1 MTFSRNKLTK
11 YLMKWIFFSYSLPA
25 KPSKAR
31 VYAWRQLR
39 KLGALSYQSFW
50 ILPSSPER
58 INELKRLCENI
69 DGFQGESLIIDGRV
83 LSADQEERIRKIFV
97 ESRDE
102 EYQEL
107 IYKCD
112 DFFKEIQSE
121 IERENFI
128 FAEVEE
134 NEEELD
140 KLRLWLK
147 KIEKRDVLG
156 APKRKAALDKVKSCD
171 RVFEDF
177 ARRVYEYQNTG
188 QGQPS
193 TKPNEKAQLDAQSVH
208 PEGIAASARRRSS
221 AKKIRP

>member
-1 MTFSRNKLTK
+1 
-11 YLMKWIFFSYSLPA
+11 MKWMFFSYSLPA

-31 VYAWRQLR
+31 VYVWRQLKR
-39 KLGALSYQSFW
+39 LGALSYQSFW

-58 INELKRLCENI
+58 VNELKKLCESI
-69 DGFQGESLIIDGRV
+69 SGFHGGSLIIDGKV

-107 IYKCD
+107 IHKCD
-112 DFFKEIQSE
+112 EFFAEIQEE
-121 IERENFI
+121 IEAKNFI

-134 NEEELD
+134 NEEELE

-156 APKRKAALDKVKSCD
+156 ASKRKAAFEKVKSCE

-177 ARRVYEYQNTG
+177 ARRTYEIQN
-188 QGQPS
+188 
-193 TKPNEKAQLDAQSVH
+193 
-208 PEGIAASARRRSS
+208 ASNGKRRQR
-221 AKKIRP
+221 

>member
-1 MTFSRNKLTK
+1 
-11 YLMKWIFFSYSLPA
+11 MKWIFFSYSLPA

-31 VYAWRQLR
+31 VYVWRQLKR
-39 KLGALSYQSFW
+39 LGALSHQSFW

-58 INELKRLCENI
+58 VNELKKLCESIN
-69 DGFQGESLIIDGRV
+69 DFHGGSLIIDGGKV

-121 IERENFI
+121 IDRENFI

-156 APKRKAALDKVKSCD
+156 GSKRKAANEKVKSCEQ
-171 RVFEDF
+171 VFEDF
-177 ARRVYEYQNTG
+177 ARRVYEHQN
-188 QGQPS
+188 
-193 TKPNEKAQLDAQSVH
+193 
-208 PEGIAASARRRSS
+208 AR
-221 AKKIRP
+221 

>member
-1 MTFSRNKLTK
+1 
-11 YLMKWIFFSYSLPA
+11 MKWIFFSYSLPA

-31 VYAWRQLR
+31 VYAWRQLK

-58 INELKRLCENI
+58 VNELKRLCENI
-69 DGFQGESLIIDGRV
+69 AEFQGESLIIDGKV
-83 LSADQEERIRKIFV
+83 LSADQEERIRNIFV

-112 DFFKEIQSE
+112 DFFKEIQAE
-121 IERENFI
+121 IDRENFI

-156 APKRKAALDKVKSCD
+156 GSKRKTATEKVKSCEQ
-171 RVFEDF
+171 VFEDF
-177 ARRVYEYQNTG
+177 ARRVYEHQN
-188 QGQPS
+188 
-193 TKPNEKAQLDAQSVH
+193 
-208 PEGIAASARRRSS
+208 AR
-221 AKKIRP
+221 

>member
-1 MTFSRNKLTK
+1 
-11 YLMKWIFFSYSLPA
+11 MKWIFFSYSLPA

-31 VYAWRQLR
+31 VYAWRQLK

-58 INELKRLCENI
+58 IIELKRLCESI
-69 DGFQGESLIIDGRV
+69 HEFQGESLIIDGKV
-83 LSADQEERIRKIFV
+83 LSADQEERIRNVFV
-97 ESRDE
+97 EARDE

-107 IYKCD
+107 ISKCD
-112 DFFKEIQSE
+112 DFFKEIQAE

-156 APKRKAALDKVKSCD
+156 APKRKAAIEKVKSCE

-177 ARRVYEYQNTG
+177 ARRVYEHQ
-188 QGQPS
+188 
-193 TKPNEKAQLDAQSVH
+193 DA
-208 PEGIAASARRRSS
+208 R
-221 AKKIRP
+221 

>member
-1 MTFSRNKLTK
+1 MERHKGKNRVDFLWEQATK
-11 YLMKWIFFSYSLPA
+11 EAMRWIFFSYSLPA

-31 VYAWRQLR
+31 VYVWRQLK

-50 ILPSSPER
+50 ILPSSSER
-58 INELKRLCENI
+58 INELKKLCENI
-69 DGFQGESLIIDGRV
+69 NGFQGESLIIDGKV

-107 IYKCD
+107 IHKCD
-112 DFFKEIQSE
+112 EFFKEIQEE
-121 IERENFI
+121 IEAKNFI

-134 NEEELD
+134 NEEELE

-156 APKRKAALDKVKSCD
+156 ASKRKAAMEKVKSCE
-171 RVFEDF
+171 RVFDDF
-177 ARRVYEYQNTG
+177 ARRVYEIQNAG
-188 QGQPS
+188 
-193 TKPNEKAQLDAQSVH
+193 
-208 PEGIAASARRRSS
+208 
-221 AKKIRP
+221 